1 MFSGGDE
8 DVSKYGAV
16 DSDESIREKLV
27 FTQSNVTHEEIIKA
41 LSKQI
46 VASDDR
52 ISALEDIL
60 KLLSKELYKIEG
72 VE

>member
-27 FTQSNVTHEEIIKA
+27 FTQRKVTHEEIIKR

-52 ISALEDIL
+52 ISALEGII
-60 KLLSKELYKIEG
+60 KLMFKELYKNY
-72 VE
+72 

>member
-27 FTQSNVTHEEIIKA
+27 FTQSKVTHEEIIKT

-52 ISALEDIL
+52 ISALEGII
-60 KLLSKELYKIEG
+60 KIMSKELYKLRE
-72 VE
+72 